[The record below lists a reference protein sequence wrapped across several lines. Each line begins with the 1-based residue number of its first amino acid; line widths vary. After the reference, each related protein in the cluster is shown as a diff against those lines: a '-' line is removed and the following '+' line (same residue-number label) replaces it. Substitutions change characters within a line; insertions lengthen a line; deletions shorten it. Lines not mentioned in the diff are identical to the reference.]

1 VVVLFLFKY
10 NNDNYV
16 FLYVNFLTI
25 KINLVKIVRF
35 SWIHIRIGISLA
47 FLQVHLS
54 VDLYLAVIF
63 VFEIELFQNKAIIHR
78 LLNYR

>member
-1 VVVLFLFKY
+1 M
-10 NNDNYV
+10 
-16 FLYVNFLTI
+16 
-25 KINLVKIVRF
+25 KIVRF